1 MRKRFFIFFLIL
13 ILILGVT
20 LIWYQHSLSPVNNQ
34 DNTPIAFSI
43 SKGQSAKEI
52 ANQLQQKGLIRSPVA
67 FFVYIRLTGLTTKI
81 QAGNYHLKKTAST
94 PEIAYELTHGTTD
107 KWITLLEG
115 WRAEEIADVI
125 AQNFNIPQ
133 SEFLKLAK
141 EGYLFPDSYLIPQE
155 TNAQEIINIIL
166 DNFQKKVT
174 PEIIAKGQNQ
184 GLTLDQIITL
194 ASIIEREAR
203 QDQDRPIVADI
214 LIKRLKNNWPLQAD
228 ATIQYALGYQP
239 QEKTWWR
246 KNLTKEDLE
255 IDSPYNTYKYL
266 GLPPTPISNPGLA
279 SIQAVVNPQ
288 PTDYWFYLS
297 DKNGFL
303 HFAKTHAQHEENIEK
318 YLR

>member
-20 LIWYQHSLSPVNNQ
+20 LIWYQRSLSPVSNQ
-34 DNTPIAFSI
+34 DNTAIAFSI

-52 ANQLQQKGLIRSPVA
+52 ANQLKQKGLIRSPVA

-81 QAGNYHLKKTAST
+81 QAGNYQLKKTVST

-115 WRAEEIADVI
+115 WRAEEIADAI
-125 AQNFNIPQ
+125 AQNFNIPR

-166 DNFQKKVT
+166 ANFQKKVT

-246 KNLTKEDLE
+246 KNLTKGDLD

-279 SIQAVVNPQ
+279 SIQAVINPQ

-303 HFAKTHAQHEENIEK
+303 HFAKTHAQHEENIKK